1 MGSTLALLFTLCL
14 VIANG
19 FFVASEFALLKVR
32 PTRLK
37 ALSRKGSRR
46 AAGAL
51 AVAERLDIY
60 LGAIQLGVTLASLA
74 LGWVGEPAVA
84 HLIEP
89 GLVRLFGASGVATA
103 HGVAAALALLGITF
117 FHVLLGELVPKSLA
131 IRASE
136 PIALWTATPLRL
148 FYRATLPVIWLLNV
162 SARVVL
168 RGIGLPGPRTDDQ
181 GAQSLEEL
189 RLALQTSPTLSE
201 PSIRELMVRVID
213 YRRRVARHVM
223 IHRADVRVLDASRSI
238 EDNLRTALESGY
250 SRYPV
255 VEGGADRVL
264 GFVHIREL
272 FEVAQGARR
281 ASDLRTLIRP
291 PVYIREETPLE
302 SIRAQMQ
309 QHRTHLA
316 VVLGTDG
323 ALVGIVTLED
333 LLEEIVGE
341 IQDEHDAEQPPLLRR
356 PDGTLEVDGQL
367 LLEDLARDGGVELPK
382 LDADVETV
390 GGYVM
395 ARLERLP
402 RRGDRVDV
410 EGFEL
415 IPIDIAERRVRRVRI
430 LPRPR

>member
-1 MGSTLALLFTLCL
+1 MGSTLALFFTLFL
-14 VIANG
+14 VAANA

-32 PTRLK
+32 PTRLA

-46 AAGAL
+46 AASAL
-51 AVAERLDIY
+51 AVAERLDLY

-84 HLIEP
+84 QVLEP
-89 GLVRLFGASGVATA
+89 GLVQLFGAAGVATA
-103 HGVAAALALLGITF
+103 HGVAAALALFGITF

-136 PIALWTATPLRL
+136 SIALWTAPPLRL
-148 FYRATLPVIWLLNV
+148 FYRTTLPVIWLLNA

-168 RGIGLPGPRTDDQ
+168 RALGLGGVRSDDQ

-223 IHRADVRVLDASRSI
+223 IHRADVRVLDASLSI
-238 EDNLRTALESGY
+238 AENLRTALESGY

-255 VEGGADRVL
+255 VEGGDRVL

-281 ASDLRTLIRP
+281 ATDLRTLIRP
-291 PVYIREETPLE
+291 PVYIREDTPLE
-302 SIRAQMQ
+302 NIRAQMQ

-316 VVLGTDG
+316 VVTGADG
-323 ALVGIVTLED
+323 ALIGIVTLED

-341 IQDEHDAEQPPLLRR
+341 IQDEHDAEQPPLQRR

-382 LDADVETV
+382 LDAEVETV

-395 ARLERLP
+395 AQLERLP

-410 EGFEL
+410 EGYEL

>member
-1 MGSTLALLFTLCL
+1 VGSTLALLFTLFL
-14 VIANG
+14 IIANG

-32 PTRLK
+32 PTRLA
-37 ALSRKGSRR
+37 ALARKGSRR
-46 AAGAL
+46 AASAL
-51 AVAERLDIY
+51 AVAERLDLY
-60 LGAIQLGVTLASLA
+60 LGAIQLGVTLSSLA

-84 HLIEP
+84 HIIEP
-89 GLVRLFGASGVATA
+89 GLVRLFGPAGVATA

-117 FHVLLGELVPKSLA
+117 FHVLLGELVPKTLA
-131 IRASE
+131 IRISE
-136 PIALWTATPLRL
+136 PIALWTAAPLRL
-148 FYRATLPVIWLLNV
+148 FYRATLPVIWLLNI

-168 RGIGLPGPRTDDQ
+168 RLAGLGGVRPDHGT
-181 GAQSLEEL
+181 QSLEEL

-223 IHRADVRVLDASRSI
+223 IHRADVKVLDASRSI

-255 VEGGADRVL
+255 VEGGTDRVL

-281 ASDLRTLIRP
+281 ATDLRTLIRP
-291 PVYIREETPLE
+291 PVYIREETALE
-302 SIRAQMQ
+302 IIRAQMQ

-316 VVLGTDG
+316 IVTGPEN
-323 ALVGIVTLED
+323 ALIGIVTLED

-341 IQDEHDAEQPPLLRR
+341 IQDEHDAEQPPLQRR

-410 EGFEL
+410 EGYEL
-415 IPIDIAERRVRRVRI
+415 IPIDVAERRVRRVRI